1 MAFVIINGGGF
12 RDDHVEIK
20 GGRLTFGRSLDC
32 DVILRDEDVSSRHAQ
47 IIRNQNVYWLQDLG
61 STNGTWI
68 KDSKVLQQALETGDQ
83 MVIGKYKITFS
94 DSEGFVQTRDAAT
107 VEDIRRSLHDQL
119 ISELNL
125 KRLSMSEM
133 ADASLR
139 KKTSDVLDRLLHAK
153 RREGL

>member
-68 KDSKVLQQALETGDQ
+68 NGVRAVGQMPVRTGDRVQ
-83 MVIGKYKITFS
+83 IGNVI
-94 DSEGFVQTRDAAT
+94 
-107 VEDIRRSLHDQL
+107 L
-119 ISELNL
+119 ELC
-125 KRLSMSEM
+125 
-133 ADASLR
+133 
-139 KKTSDVLDRLLHAK
+139 
-153 RREGL
+153 